1 MRGQRRCR
9 WMSSRALALRCQGEA
24 CGCVVMTAA
33 PLRLGIAAVALALL
47 GGLAAPAGAQV
58 IAGRGFGE
66 SVVGFQDV
74 NGNGVLDCLE
84 PVTIRAAYV
93 DPASDTATGSVT
105 GQMSAPFAGAGGL
118 AFIPGSVEIDRVF
131 SVGDCVATIAGGNDP
146 GDVAATV
153 NFSCG
158 PPHGNGPGAQGGNV
172 VAFLYRAAFQNT
184 APSFTAVLRGT
195 TSDGLDLRPRLTQS
209 AGIGTVCPAGGGT
222 PSVTVLKT
230 VAGTGLPGST
240 LLYTISATDLSGL
253 GLGGVQ
259 LTDEIPQHTVFD
271 AAASSPGWVCPAASA
286 GSLCRLPAG
295 NLGPDG
301 TVTRYFAVDLVPAL
315 PAGVSAVSNT
325 ACARSGPS
333 TVVGCGSVATPTA
346 GRVSLTMV
354 KSLASGTG
362 TPGGTVV
369 YDLRVVNS
377 GTQDSGPVILGETV
391 PADTSWAGGGGWS
404 CSGAGA
410 GSSCSLAVGNV
421 AAGGGAA
428 SAQFAV
434 VVASPLPAGVTSIVN
449 TACAS
454 ATASSGAPGGP
465 GLGGPGGPG
474 GAGGP
479 GDSGGPG
486 EQQSC
491 STATIPTTGMALL
504 AVQKTVAGTGAPGSN
519 LVYSITVQNTGNQGA
534 ANVTVSETVPGLTTY
549 VAAASSPAWV
559 CAGTAAGSTCTAAIA
574 ALPAGASTVLTYA
587 VAIASPLPASAS
599 LVTNQACAAAPGL
612 ASACGATSIPT
623 TGQPSLHLA
632 KSYAGG
638 AVLPGAVLPFT
649 LTVSN
654 SGNQDLA
661 GALLTETVPALSSFD
676 AGGSDARWLCTAV
689 AAGSSCTL
697 DLGSLPAGTSRA
709 VAFAVRAAA
718 ALPAA
723 AVIANAACV
732 TGRDPEI
739 EAAGRPAARTALG
752 TALRQLRRGARP
764 AQVAALQACGSVE
777 TPPALDIDTTLAAAV
792 VGHGGPALPGDRI
805 HYILTVPNGTGA
817 TLTMLLAAAS
827 LDANTALVAGSVT
840 TSQGTVTAG
849 NGAGDAAVA
858 VVLGDLAAGGTATVE
873 WDVTVH
879 ANLPPGLTLVAAQA
893 ETTGGN
899 VPPDESGPP
908 PPPSTPGPT
917 ETPVAAGTLPPPP
930 QAIPTLGDWGLG
942 AMIALLGG
950 TAAAVMRRRR
960 RQAAA
965 VAAGAPARA
974 GADEDA
980 DADADANAGADA
992 GAGACG

>member
-1 MRGQRRCR
+1 MALVRR
-9 WMSSRALALRCQGEA
+9 
-24 CGCVVMTAA
+24 
-33 PLRLGIAAVALALL
+33 RLGIAGAALAVL

-93 DPASDTATGSVT
+93 DPAADTATGSVT
-105 GQMSAPFAGAGGL
+105 GQMVAPFAGANGL
-118 AFIPGSVEIDRVF
+118 AFIPGSVELDRVF
-131 SVGDCVATIAGGNDP
+131 SVGDCVATITGGNDAS
-146 GDVAATV
+146 DVAATV
-153 NFSCG
+153 SFTCG
-158 PPHGNGPGAQGGNV
+158 PPRSNGPGAQGGNV
-172 VAFLYRAAFQNT
+172 VAFLYRAAFRGT
-184 APSFTAVLRGT
+184 VPSFTAVMRGT
-195 TSDGLDLRPRLTQS
+195 TSDGLDLAPRLTES

-230 VAGTGLPGST
+230 AAGTGLPGST
-240 LLYTISATDLSGL
+240 LLYTISATDRSGL

-259 LTDEIPQHTVFD
+259 LTDEIPQNTVFD
-271 AAASSPGWVCPAASA
+271 AAASSPGWVCPAGSA

-315 PAGVSAVSNT
+315 PAGVSVVSNT

-346 GRVSLTMV
+346 GSVSLTMV

-377 GTQDSGPVILGETV
+377 GTQDSGPVTLLETV

-404 CSGAGA
+404 CAGAGA

-421 AAGGGAA
+421 AAGGGSA

-449 TACAS
+449 TACAD
-454 ATASSGAPGGP
+454 AAGPPGAPGG
-465 GLGGPGGPG
+465 
-474 GAGGP
+474 
-479 GDSGGPG
+479 
-486 EQQSC
+486 QQSC

-504 AVQKTVAGTGAPGSN
+504 AVHKTVAGTGAPGSN
-519 LVYSITVQNTGNQGA
+519 LIYSIAVQNTGNQGA
-534 ANVTVSETVPGLTTY
+534 ANVTLSESVPGLTTY
-549 VAAASSPAWV
+549 MAAASSPAGV
-559 CAGTAAGSTCTAAIA
+559 CAGTPAQSSCTAAIA
-574 ALPAGASTVLTYA
+574 SLPAGASTVLTYV
-587 VAIASPLPASAS
+587 VAIVSPLPANAS
-599 LVTNQACAAAPGL
+599 VVTNQACAAAPGL
-612 ASACGATSIPT
+612 PSTCGATSIPT

-632 KSYAGG
+632 KSYTGG

-654 SGNQDLA
+654 SGNQDVGA
-661 GALLTETVPALSSFD
+661 ALLTETVPALSSFD
-676 AGGSDARWLCTAV
+676 AGASDVRWSCAGV

-697 DLGSLPAGTSRA
+697 DLGSLPAGTSQA

-732 TGRDPEI
+732 TGRDAEI
-739 EAAGRPAARTALG
+739 EAAGHPASVASIANVAGIAGIAGIAGVTGVTGVVGAARAVAADGRPGTAASTALG

-764 AQVAALQACGSVE
+764 LQVAAPQACGSVE
-777 TPPALDIDTTLAAAV
+777 TPPALAIDTTLAAAV
-792 VGHGGPALPGDRI
+792 VGHGGPAAPGDRI
-805 HYILTVPNGTGA
+805 HYILTVPNGTGE
-817 TLTMLLAAAS
+817 TLTTLLATAS
-827 LDANTALVAGSVT
+827 LDANTALAAGSVT
-840 TSQGTVTAG
+840 ASQGAVTTG
-849 NGAGDAAVA
+849 NGAGDSTVVVA
-858 VVLGDLAAGGTATVE
+858 LGDLAAGGTATVE
-873 WDVTVH
+873 WEVTVH
-879 ANLPPGLTLVAAQA
+879 ANLPPGLTQVAAQV
-893 ETTGGN
+893 ETAGGN
-899 VPPDESGPP
+899 IPPDESGPP

-917 ETPVAAGTLPPPP
+917 ETPVTAGALPPP
-930 QAIPTLGDWGLG
+930 QAIPTLGEWGLG
-942 AMIALLGG
+942 AMIVLLGAV
-950 TAAAVMRRRR
+950 AAVVMRRRR
-960 RQAAA
+960 RPPEAT
-965 VAAGAPARA
+965 
-974 GADEDA
+974 A
-980 DADADANAGADA
+980 DARE
-992 GAGACG
+992 